1 MLYGQLGHSLF
12 YNHIPM
18 QFISFLP
25 SIATGHMSF
34 PNVPD
39 ETGAEQMNL
48 YYVKRAQVTNIR
60 GRLFLWDVFLMTD
73 TSDLTQILF
82 CHNFD
87 C

>member
-1 MLYGQLGHSLF
+1 MPYGQLGHSFF

-25 SIATGHMSF
+25 HIATGHMSF

-39 ETGAEQMNL
+39 VTGTEQMNS

-60 GRLFLWDVFLMTD
+60 GRLFLWDIFLMTE
-73 TSDLTQILF
+73 TNDLAQILF
-82 CHNFD
+82 VIILKY
-87 C
+87 